1 MTLAPARCLLF
12 PWLLLAGTGTV
23 QAGPGQW
30 AFRVFL
36 DDKPIGTH
44 LFTLQGQEAQREL
57 RSEASFTVKVLGL
70 TLYRYEHL
78 ALERW
83 QGDCLVSLEART
95 NDDGV
100 RKTVQARVEGS
111 TLAVVANGT
120 RNQLGGCVTTFAY
133 WNPAILAAD
142 RLLNAQTGRLE
153 KVRIE
158 SQGRDWVLNAQGQ
171 ASQASRYRIV
181 GPEEPI
187 TLWYDEANRWVG
199 LESQVGSGRRLTYR
213 LD

>member
-1 MTLAPARCLLF
+1 M
-12 PWLLLAGTGTV
+12 
-23 QAGPGQW
+23 
-30 AFRVFL
+30 
-36 DDKPIGTH
+36 
-44 LFTLQGQEAQREL
+44 
-57 RSEASFTVKVLGL
+57 KVLGL

-100 RKTVQARVEGS
+100 RKTVQAWVEGS
-111 TLAVVANGT
+111 TLTVVAGGT